1 MRRADDYG
9 IALFVG
15 KRRQIYQNE
24 WSEREKKENL
34 NPSTLPSTIFCA
46 EDRGNS
52 LHTDSRPMRAISVDL
67 KLTIFGGSS
76 LSGEERRRGKNK
88 ADEAGVAG
96 KSDQ

>member
-1 MRRADDYG
+1 
-9 IALFVG
+9 
-15 KRRQIYQNE
+15 
-24 WSEREKKENL
+24 
-34 NPSTLPSTIFCA
+34 
-46 EDRGNS
+46 
-52 LHTDSRPMRAISVDL
+52 MRAISVDL